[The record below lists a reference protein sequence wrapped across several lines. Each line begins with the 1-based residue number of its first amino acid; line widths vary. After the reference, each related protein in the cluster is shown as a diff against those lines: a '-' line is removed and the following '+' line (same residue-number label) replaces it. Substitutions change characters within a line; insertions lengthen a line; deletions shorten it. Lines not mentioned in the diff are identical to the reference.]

1 MLKRHHTLLLGIAA
15 LVGLVILTHS
25 ERESANTRAPR
36 NGLSALQEA
45 GELVVLT
52 RNAPTIYY
60 QGREGLA
67 GPEYDMM
74 RDFAESLGVKLR
86 VVVNDNIE
94 DIFVGLGARV
104 GHIAAAGLTRTKSR
118 IKKYLAGPVYEQVTQ
133 QVVCR
138 RGGARPRDIDD
149 LVGLNIAVAAGSSYS
164 ELMAQHKGEQPQLK
178 WDILWDTDTEELLER
193 VWLKKLDCT
202 VADSNIVAVNRRYH
216 PELSV
221 AFDLNRGEQLVWYLS
236 PDASALH
243 DALRDWFRQYRR
255 SGRLQEMRE
264 RYYGFIDNYDFV
276 DTRVFVKRIY
286 KRLPKYRELFEQ
298 AALDND
304 INWSLLAAQAYQ
316 ESHWNPRARS
326 PTGVRGI
333 MMLTLNTASE
343 LGIKNRLDPR
353 KSIEG
358 GAEYLAGL
366 RKRLPESIEEPDRT
380 WIALAAYN
388 IGMGHIYDA
397 RRLARSMDK
406 NPDIWAELKDVLPL
420 LAQKKYYKKLKYG
433 YARGA
438 EPVLYV
444 SRIRN
449 FEDILLRHVKVASR

>member
-1 MLKRHHTLLLGIAA
+1 MLKRHHTLLLGVAA
-15 LVGLVILTHS
+15 LVGLIILTHADK
-25 ERESANTRAPR
+25 EAGPAKAPR
-36 NGLSALQEA
+36 NGLSALREA

-60 QGREGLA
+60 QDRDGLA

-74 RDFAESLGVKLR
+74 SDFAASLGVKLR
-86 VVVNDNIE
+86 VVENDNIE

-104 GHIAAAGLTRTKSR
+104 GHIAAAGLTRTQSR
-118 IKKYLAGPVYEQVTQ
+118 IKKYLAGPVYDEVSQ

-138 RGGARPRDIDD
+138 RGGARPRRIRD
-149 LVGLNIAVAAGSSYS
+149 LIGLRIAVPAGSSYS
-164 ELMAQHKGEQPQLK
+164 ELLAEYKRQQPDLK
-178 WDILWDTDTEELLER
+178 WEILWDTDTEDLLER
-193 VWLKKLDCT
+193 VWLKTLDCT

-221 AFDLNRGEQLVWYLS
+221 AFNLDKGEQLVWYLS
-236 PDASALH
+236 PDAHALH

-255 SGRLQEMRE
+255 SGRLQAVNE

-276 DTRVFVKRIY
+276 DTRTFVKRIY
-286 KRLPKYRELFEQ
+286 KRLPKYRNMFEQ
-298 AALDND
+298 AAENND
-304 INWSLLAAQAYQ
+304 INWSLLAALAYQ

-333 MMLTLNTASE
+333 MMLTLNTARE
-343 LGIKNRLDPR
+343 MGIENRLDPLT
-353 KSIEG
+353 SIEA

-366 RKRLPESIEEPDRT
+366 RKRLPESVEEPDRT
-380 WIALAAYN
+380 WLALAAYN

-397 RRLARSMDK
+397 RGLAESMGK
-406 NPDIWAELKDVLPL
+406 NPDRWSELKDVLPL
-420 LAQKKYYKKLKYG
+420 LAQKKYYTKLKYG

-449 FEDILLRHVKVASR
+449 FEDILLRHVKVATR